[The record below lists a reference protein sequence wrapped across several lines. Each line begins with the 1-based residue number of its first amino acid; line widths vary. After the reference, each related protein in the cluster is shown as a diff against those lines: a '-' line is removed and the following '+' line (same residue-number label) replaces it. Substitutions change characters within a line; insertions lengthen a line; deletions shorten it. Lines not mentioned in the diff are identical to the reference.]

1 MYACTAFYIGWVWRM
16 SRSVITAD
24 SPRSAPARS
33 LPAPGI
39 RCSPE
44 TDSSLAPDVMIYET
58 LGGTWRIINTMDDGM
73 EESVHL
79 PYWTSCK
86 GPPQVV
92 RIRTK
97 VVIWREWRP
106 GRRSPSRW
114 SRAGG
119 LESCLPVSAC
129 GSSQASGESVSFFSS
144 PSPKGPFRVSVYD
157 EIILF
162 FCCWGSVVM
171 IFVKGN
177 IWIIRERK
185 YSECGIGIFFPHHS
199 ASLNA
204 SGGCRC
210 INTNRSYLAPGIE
223 EKSKKK
229 LQINYLQHRKG
240 ALYFCCI
247 PVWVIKG
254 SIQHSVP
261 YSRNPNI
268 RTHPWHLAFGFRQ
281 LPTTGSKMWQ
291 I

>member
-1 MYACTAFYIGWVWRM
+1 
-16 SRSVITAD
+16 
-24 SPRSAPARS
+24 
-33 LPAPGI
+33 
-39 RCSPE
+39 
-44 TDSSLAPDVMIYET
+44 
-58 LGGTWRIINTMDDGM
+58 M
-73 EESVHL
+73 EWKKVCL

-86 GPPQVV
+86 GPPRVV

-97 VVIWREWRP
+97 VVIWREWQP
-106 GRRSPSRW
+106 GQRSPSRW

-119 LESCLPVSAC
+119 PESCRPVSAC

-162 FCCWGSVVM
+162 FCCCVVM

-223 EKSKKK
+223 EKSKKTSNK
-229 LQINYLQHRKG
+229 LFTTSEGSFIFLLYTCLSYQRQHPT
-240 ALYFCCI
+240 FC
-247 PVWVIKG
+247 
-254 SIQHSVP
+254 SI
-261 YSRNPNI
+261 
-268 RTHPWHLAFGFRQ
+268 F
-281 LPTTGSKMWQ
+281 
-291 I
+291 